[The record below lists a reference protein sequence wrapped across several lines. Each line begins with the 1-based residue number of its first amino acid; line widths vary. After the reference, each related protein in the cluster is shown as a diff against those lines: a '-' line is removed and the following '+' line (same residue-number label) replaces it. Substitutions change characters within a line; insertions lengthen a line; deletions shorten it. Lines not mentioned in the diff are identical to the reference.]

1 MGKRMNTLKTD
12 ALEEEGVG
20 GIDILMRLLNY
31 HMGVTEGRARRL
43 RRI

>member
-1 MGKRMNTLKTD
+1 MGKRMNILKID
-12 ALEEEGVG
+12 ILEEEGVG

-31 HMGVTEGRARRL
+31 YMGVTEGRVRRL